1 MADDFPSLQ
10 VDDLLNQLRTT
21 PSDFI
26 VNSTGNTSSSL
37 IDSIST
43 EPIKEEDL
51 GDYIIKKTTTLVDQ
65 TMSAFKDIKTIAVAS
80 NDPDTISALAD
91 LVKAANSAIDSLNKI
106 NMQNKKL
113 KSAKEVAAIYAAAK
127 AKEDKQPSS
136 TNIITIGS
144 REEVLKILDQAKQ
157 KSSAID
163 AEYTDISQP
172 TCNT

>member
-21 PSDFI
+21 PPDFI
-26 VNSTGNTSSSL
+26 VKSDSSNNSILESL
-37 IDSIST
+37 ST
-43 EPIKEEDL
+43 EPVKEEDL

-65 TMSAFKDIKTIAVAS
+65 TMSAFKDIKNIAVSS

-127 AKEDKQPSS
+127 AKEDKPPSS

-163 AEYTDISQP
+163 AEYTEQTLS
-172 TCNT
+172 T

>member
-21 PSDFI
+21 PPDFI
-26 VNSTGNTSSSL
+26 VKSDSSNNSILESL
-37 IDSIST
+37 ST
-43 EPIKEEDL
+43 EPVKEEDL

-65 TMSAFKDIKTIAVAS
+65 TMSAFKDIKNIAVAS

-163 AEYTDISQP
+163 AEYTEQTLS
-172 TCNT
+172 T

>member
-21 PSDFI
+21 PPDFI
-26 VNSTGNTSSSL
+26 VKSDSSNNSILESL
-37 IDSIST
+37 ST
-43 EPIKEEDL
+43 EPVKEEDL

-65 TMSAFKDIKTIAVAS
+65 TMSAFKDIKTIAVSS

-91 LVKAANSAIDSLNKI
+91 LVKAVNSAIDSLNKI
-106 NMQNKKL
+106 NMQNKKI
-113 KSAKEVAAIYAAAK
+113 KSAKEIAAIYAAAK
-127 AKEDKQPSS
+127 AKEDKPPTG

-163 AEYTDISQP
+163 AEYTEQTLS
-172 TCNT
+172 T

>member
-26 VNSTGNTSSSL
+26 VKSDSSNNSILESL
-37 IDSIST
+37 ST
-43 EPIKEEDL
+43 EPVKEEDL

-65 TMSAFKDIKTIAVAS
+65 TMSAFKDIKNIAVSS

-127 AKEDKQPSS
+127 AKEDKPPSS
-136 TNIITIGS
+136 TNIITVGS

-163 AEYTDISQP
+163 AEYTEQTLS
-172 TCNT
+172 T

>member
-21 PSDFI
+21 PPDFI
-26 VNSTGNTSSSL
+26 VKSDSSNNSILESL
-37 IDSIST
+37 ST
-43 EPIKEEDL
+43 EPVKEEDL

-65 TMSAFKDIKTIAVAS
+65 TMSAFKDIKNIAVAS

-127 AKEDKQPSS
+127 SKEDKPPSS

-163 AEYTDISQP
+163 AEYTEQTLS
-172 TCNT
+172 T

>member
-21 PSDFI
+21 PPDFI
-26 VNSTGNTSSSL
+26 VKSDNNSNNSILESL
-37 IDSIST
+37 ST
-43 EPIKEEDL
+43 EPVKEEDL

-65 TMSAFKDIKTIAVAS
+65 TMSAFKDIKNIAVAS

-91 LVKAANSAIDSLNKI
+91 IVKAANSAIDSLNKI

-157 KSSAID
+157 KSSAIE
-163 AEYTDISQP
+163 AEYTDTQP

>member
-21 PSDFI
+21 PPDFI
-26 VNSTGNTSSSL
+26 VKSDSSNNSILESL
-37 IDSIST
+37 ST
-43 EPIKEEDL
+43 EPVKEEDL

-65 TMSAFKDIKTIAVAS
+65 TMSAFKDIKNIAVAS

-127 AKEDKQPSS
+127 AKEDKQPPS

-163 AEYTDISQP
+163 AEYTEQTLS
-172 TCNT
+172 T

>member
-21 PSDFI
+21 PPDFI
-26 VNSTGNTSSSL
+26 VKSDNNSNNSILESL
-37 IDSIST
+37 ST
-43 EPIKEEDL
+43 EPVKEEDL
-51 GDYIIKKTTTLVDQ
+51 SDYIIKKTTTLVDQ

-91 LVKAANSAIDSLNKI
+91 IVKAANSAIDSLNKI

-113 KSAKEVAAIYAAAK
+113 KSAKEVAAIYATAK

-163 AEYTDISQP
+163 AEYTEQTLS
-172 TCNT
+172 T

>member
-21 PSDFI
+21 PPDFI
-26 VNSTGNTSSSL
+26 VKSDSSNNSILESL
-37 IDSIST
+37 ST
-43 EPIKEEDL
+43 EPVKEEDL

-65 TMSAFKDIKTIAVAS
+65 TMSAFKDIKNIAVSS

-163 AEYTDISQP
+163 AEYTEQTLS
-172 TCNT
+172 T

>member
-21 PSDFI
+21 PPDFI
-26 VNSTGNTSSSL
+26 VKSDNNSNNSILESL
-37 IDSIST
+37 ST
-43 EPIKEEDL
+43 EPVKEEDL

-65 TMSAFKDIKTIAVAS
+65 TLSAFKDIKNIAVAS

-91 LVKAANSAIDSLNKI
+91 IVKAANSAIDSLNKI

-157 KSSAID
+157 KSSAIE
-163 AEYTDISQP
+163 AEYTDTQP

>member
-21 PSDFI
+21 PPDFI
-26 VNSTGNTSSSL
+26 VKSDSSNNSILESL
-37 IDSIST
+37 ST
-43 EPIKEEDL
+43 EPVKEEDL

-65 TMSAFKDIKTIAVAS
+65 TMSAFKDIKNIAVAS

-163 AEYTDISQP
+163 AEYTEQP
-172 TCNT
+172 LST

>member
-21 PSDFI
+21 PPDFI
-26 VNSTGNTSSSL
+26 VKSDSSNNSILESL
-37 IDSIST
+37 ST
-43 EPIKEEDL
+43 EPVKEEDL

-65 TMSAFKDIKTIAVAS
+65 TMSAFKDIKNIAVAS

-127 AKEDKQPSS
+127 AKEDKPPSS

-163 AEYTDISQP
+163 AEYTEQTLS
-172 TCNT
+172 T

>member
-21 PSDFI
+21 PPDFI
-26 VNSTGNTSSSL
+26 VKGDSSNNSILESL
-37 IDSIST
+37 ST
-43 EPIKEEDL
+43 EPVKEEDL

-65 TMSAFKDIKTIAVAS
+65 TMSAFKDIKNIAVAS

-91 LVKAANSAIDSLNKI
+91 IVKAANSAIDSLNKI

-157 KSSAID
+157 KSSAIE
-163 AEYTDISQP
+163 AEYTDTQP

>member
-10 VDDLLNQLRTT
+10 VDDLLNQLRKT
-21 PSDFI
+21 PPDFI
-26 VNSTGNTSSSL
+26 VKSDSSNNSILESL
-37 IDSIST
+37 ST
-43 EPIKEEDL
+43 EPVKEEDL

-65 TMSAFKDIKTIAVAS
+65 TMSAFKDIKNISVAS

-163 AEYTDISQP
+163 AEYTEQTLS
-172 TCNT
+172 T

>member
-21 PSDFI
+21 PPDFI
-26 VNSTGNTSSSL
+26 VKSDSSNNSILESL
-37 IDSIST
+37 ST
-43 EPIKEEDL
+43 EPVKEEDL

-65 TMSAFKDIKTIAVAS
+65 TMSAFKDIKNIAVSS

-127 AKEDKQPSS
+127 AKEDKQPTG

-163 AEYTDISQP
+163 AEYIEQT
-172 TCNT
+172 T

>member
-21 PSDFI
+21 PPDFI
-26 VNSTGNTSSSL
+26 VKSDSSNNSILESL
-37 IDSIST
+37 ST
-43 EPIKEEDL
+43 EPVKEEDL

-127 AKEDKQPSS
+127 AKEDKPPSN

-163 AEYTDISQP
+163 AEYTEQTLS
-172 TCNT
+172 T